1 MRKWGHMKFYFNV
14 AGAIDEPD
22 QEGHELAT
30 VSDARLVAAKLSA
43 EMLHDRP
50 ELAWLGQEFR
60 VEVADHNRT
69 LLFKIITLGIDTADG
84 RALD

>member
-1 MRKWGHMKFYFNV
+1 
-14 AGAIDEPD
+14 
-22 QEGHELAT
+22 
-30 VSDARLVAAKLSA
+30 
-43 EMLHDRP
+43 MLHDRP